1 MTALQQNRVADVS
14 VGQERTSKVLSA
26 MSALPLKADI
36 DRRQQDVRFVPCV
49 DGSELAR
56 DIFTFAELV
65 GAAMC
70 SACLRGSHDR
80 WP

>member
-56 DIFTFAELV
+56 DIFHVRRVSRCSHVFGLFA
-65 GAAMC
+65 
-70 SACLRGSHDR
+70 RFT
-80 WP
+80 